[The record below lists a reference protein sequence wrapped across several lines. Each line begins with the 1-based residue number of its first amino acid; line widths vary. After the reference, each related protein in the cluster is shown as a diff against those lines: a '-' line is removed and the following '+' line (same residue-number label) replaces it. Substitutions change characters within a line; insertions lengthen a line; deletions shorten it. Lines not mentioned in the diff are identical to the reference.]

1 MSQTSQTPDT
11 ARSLTEAREETMH
24 RATEIAVRLGV
35 IAIVVAWCLQ
45 IVAPFVGIV
54 IWGLIIAVAL
64 KSPYDA
70 IARAIGDR
78 PQLAASIIVLLG
90 FSVVVVPAV
99 LLSETLVSGAHD
111 FADHIANGSV
121 EIPPPPPH
129 VVDWPI
135 IGDPVFEFW
144 SLASENLK
152 AALARLGP
160 QLKAVSA
167 WLLEVA
173 AAVGAG
179 LLQLIV
185 SLFIAGVMLSRSG
198 SQVGAVTRFAS
209 RLAGPEKGPALAEL
223 ARATISS
230 VVNGIV
236 GVALIQSL
244 LAGLGFVLAG
254 VPAAGLWALLV
265 LVAAVVQIP
274 SSLVMIPPIMMV
286 FSTASTTVAI
296 VFTVWCMAVGLVDN
310 VLKPILFGRGVEL
323 PMIVI
328 FLGAI
333 GGMLSM
339 GIIGLFVGAVVLGV
353 GYELVNAWV
362 DGDAAAGIEA
372 SDEPSSNP

>member
-1 MSQTSQTPDT
+1 MSETTPTPTPANDL
-11 ARSLTEAREETMH
+11 SEAREETMR
-24 RATEIAVRLGV
+24 RATEIAVRLGA

-45 IVAPFVGIV
+45 IIAPFVGIV

-64 KSPYDA
+64 QGPYDA
-70 IARAIGDR
+70 IARRVGGR
-78 PQLAASIIVLLG
+78 RQLAAAIIVLLG
-90 FSVVVVPAV
+90 IAVVVVPAV
-99 LLSETLVSGAHD
+99 LLSETLVSGAQN
-111 FADHIANGSV
+111 FAEDIADGSMD
-121 EIPPPPPH
+121 IPPPPSH

-135 IGDPVFEFW
+135 VGEPVFEFW
-144 SLASENLK
+144 SLASRNLK
-152 AALARLGP
+152 AALEKLGP
-160 QLKAVSA
+160 QLQAVSA
-167 WLLEVA
+167 WLLKAA

-179 LLQLIV
+179 LLQMIV
-185 SLFIAGVMLSRSG
+185 SLVIAGVMLSRSG
-198 SQVGAVTRFAS
+198 VRAGIVRRLAS

-244 LAGLGFVLAG
+244 LSGIGFVLAD
-254 VPAAGLWALLV
+254 VPAAGLWALFV

-274 SSLVMIPPIMMV
+274 AGLVMVLPIMIV

-296 VFTVWCMAVGLVDN
+296 VFTAWCVFVSLADN
-310 VLKPILFGRGVEL
+310 VLKPMLFGRGVEL

-333 GGMLSM
+333 GGMLTM

-353 GYELVNAWV
+353 GYELFNAWI
-362 DGDAAAGIEA
+362 DADADADA
-372 SDEPSSNP
+372 DATAKA

>member
-1 MSQTSQTPDT
+1 M
-11 ARSLTEAREETMH
+11 R
-24 RATEIAVRLGV
+24 RATEIAVRLGA

-45 IVAPFVGIV
+45 IIAPFVGIV

-64 KSPYDA
+64 QGPYDA
-70 IARAIGDR
+70 IARRVGGR
-78 PQLAASIIVLLG
+78 RQLAAAIIVLLG
-90 FSVVVVPAV
+90 IAVVVVPAV
-99 LLSETLVSGAHD
+99 LLSETLVSGAQN
-111 FADHIANGSV
+111 FAEDIADGSMD
-121 EIPPPPPH
+121 IPPPPSH

-135 IGDPVFEFW
+135 VGEPVFEFW
-144 SLASENLK
+144 SLASRNLK
-152 AALARLGP
+152 AALEKLGP
-160 QLKAVSA
+160 QLQAVSA
-167 WLLEVA
+167 WLLKAA

-179 LLQLIV
+179 LLQMIV
-185 SLFIAGVMLSRSG
+185 SLVIAGVMLSRSG
-198 SQVGAVTRFAS
+198 VRAGIVRRLAS

-244 LAGLGFVLAG
+244 LSGIGFVLAD
-254 VPAAGLWALLV
+254 VPAAGLWALFV

-274 SSLVMIPPIMMV
+274 AGLVMVLPIMIV

-296 VFTVWCMAVGLVDN
+296 VFTAWCVFVSLADN
-310 VLKPILFGRGVEL
+310 VLKPMLFGRGVEL

-333 GGMLSM
+333 GGMLTM

-353 GYELVNAWV
+353 GYELFNAWI
-362 DGDAAAGIEA
+362 DADADADA
-372 SDEPSSNP
+372 DATAKA